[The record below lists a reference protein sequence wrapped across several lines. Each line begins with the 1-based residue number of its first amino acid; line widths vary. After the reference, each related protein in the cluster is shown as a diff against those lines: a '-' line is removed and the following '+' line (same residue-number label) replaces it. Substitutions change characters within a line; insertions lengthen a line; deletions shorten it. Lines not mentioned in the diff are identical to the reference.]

1 MNFADYRLQRT
12 LGPARFH
19 AHQCVGPIAA
29 GAASFSQLK
38 RALGQTP
45 SLYSTGD
52 LVGSQ
57 PPVILALTGLGMGIR
72 FSTEAECLGAY
83 KFLRAIRVETCKL
96 PLT

>member
-57 PPVILALTGLGMGIR
+57 PPIILALRGGQSPYSM
-72 FSTEAECLGAY
+72 
-83 KFLRAIRVETCKL
+83 
-96 PLT
+96 PN

>member
-45 SLYSTGD
+45 SLSSTGD

-57 PPVILALTGLGMGIR
+57 PPVILALRAWLMVPARCRLGGR
-72 FSTEAECLGAY
+72 ARQLAELA
-83 KFLRAIRVETCKL
+83 FNALQ
-96 PLT
+96 

>member
-1 MNFADYRLQRT
+1 MILRAKDIIIRARLMNFADYRLQRT

-57 PPVILALTGLGMGIR
+57 PPIILALRGGQSPYSM
-72 FSTEAECLGAY
+72 
-83 KFLRAIRVETCKL
+83 
-96 PLT
+96 PN